1 MQNNRIKQKGFFSFF
16 KLFNMT
22 EIYTLI
28 MLIIYTILAIIFY
41 ARLADFWTL
50 ISMNLLL
57 IAVVFAVAIMGE
69 KFKEIKSFLLFRRMY
84 FVPVIFLIYS
94 QIQHYIP
101 FFNPYLY
108 DGTLIKWDHFIF
120 GVNPTEILHKISNPY
135 FTEYFQFSYMMYF
148 VMPVVQG
155 VDLHLSG
162 RDKDLSFFSRMIVF
176 AFYLSYLLYFFMP
189 AIGPRFTLHNF
200 ASTSLELPGLWL
212 TETFRYIVN
221 TGGGIPPGSL
231 DPAAVVNRDCMPSGH
246 TMITLVNMY
255 MGFKLKTRF
264 RWVILV
270 VGSSLVFATIYLRY
284 HYVVDVIAG
293 TLGAFL
299 AVFLEKKTRNAFHDK
314 YGFKNV

>member
-1 MQNNRIKQKGFFSFF
+1 MQNNTIKQKGIFGFF

-28 MLIIYTILAIIFY
+28 MLFLYSILAIIFFP
-41 ARLADFWTL
+41 RLSNFWTL
-50 ISMNLLL
+50 ISLNILL
-57 IAVVFAVAIMGE
+57 IAVVFAVALIGE
-69 KFKEIKSFLLFRRMY
+69 KISYNKAYLLFRRMY

-94 QIQHYIP
+94 QIQQYIP

-108 DGTLIKWDHFIF
+108 DSTLIKWDHFLF
-120 GVNPTEILHKISNPY
+120 GVNPTQWLYKIANPY

-162 RDKDLSFFSRMIVF
+162 RDKDLTVFSRMIVF

-189 AIGPRFTLHNF
+189 AIGPRFTLHDF
-200 ASTSLELPGLWL
+200 AGTSLELPGLWI
-212 TETFRYIVN
+212 TEAFRYLVN

-293 TLGAFL
+293 ILGAFL
-299 AVFLEKKTRNAFHDK
+299 AVFLEKRARNEFHDK